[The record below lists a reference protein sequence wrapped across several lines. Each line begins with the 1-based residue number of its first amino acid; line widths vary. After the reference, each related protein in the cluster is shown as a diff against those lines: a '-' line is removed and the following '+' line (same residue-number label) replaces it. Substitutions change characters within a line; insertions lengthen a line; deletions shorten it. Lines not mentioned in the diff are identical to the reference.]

1 MPRFTRLASRTAR
14 FWASSALLLST
25 VLPAAHAA
33 IVTVTPSAYASTTG
47 TDSGQAVAASLA
59 LLDQSGTTDTW
70 AKYVEYTPA
79 AGKVYSGTTT
89 LKLPASVVPANVS
102 AMQLTVNYRGPSS
115 ANQTWTWRI
124 YNRRTAAYVTL
135 GTNGGAPSWGSWKQL
150 SFAVTG
156 AAADYINSADGG
168 ITLQM
173 TSSNASDSADIDYI
187 GMLVT
192 YTSGGT
198 GGSGPVTGVT
208 VTPAS
213 VGVAVGASQQLTA
226 SVKGGANSAVTWSVN
241 TVKGGNSTVGTVS
254 ATGLYVAPAAVPA
267 PGTVTVRATSQA
279 DATKFAS
286 ASITVKAAVPVAPV
300 TVTLTPA
307 SAQVEAGRDQ
317 QFTASVAN
325 TGNTAVTWQVN
336 GVNGGSAAVGTISA
350 TGKYTA
356 PAQVPSPATITIK
369 AISQADTSKQ
379 SSTVVTIVAAGST
392 FYVAT
397 NGSDTAS
404 GSISAPW
411 KTITRAV
418 STAKPGDTIQVRGGV
433 YNETVKITR
442 SGTAALPIVLQS
454 YPGEQAILDGKK
466 PDGKYLAAPEAESGM
481 IWLSGANYVTVAGF
495 EVRNFTSS
503 SSASVPVGIF
513 IDGKSDGVKVLRNH
527 IHHIS
532 NTSTDLANRNALGL
546 AAYGNQMPEGISNMV
561 ISGNELNNLTTGW
574 SESMTVNGN
583 VHDFEI
589 SKNTVHDN
597 DNIGIDAIGFEGK
610 VSNASYDQARDG
622 VISDNLVYNIS
633 SGGNPVYKKDRS
645 ADGIYVDGGTRIVIE
660 RNVVHHAD
668 FGIELAS
675 EHAGKATSFVT
686 ARNNLVWSS
695 FHAGVS
701 IGGYDAD
708 RGSTDHISIVNNT
721 LLLNDVEKTSGEF
734 QIQFYATNI
743 VFKNNIVYAAP
754 RNVFLFNTT
763 TVANSLDMDYNLYYS
778 TAGAN
783 TATFNWGSKSYQS
796 LINWQATGKDGNSR
810 FADPQLTSVSTTTP
824 NLKPLASSPAIS
836 RGIDLGATVVGTLDA
851 AAQPRLQGP
860 SIDIGAYE
868 Q

>member
-1 MPRFTRLASRTAR
+1 LQ
-14 FWASSALLLST
+14 SAD
-25 VLPAAHAA
+25 AAT
-33 IVTVTPSAYASTTG
+33 VTVTPSAYASTAG

-59 LLDQSGTTDTW
+59 LLDQSGTADTW

-89 LKLPASVVPANVS
+89 LKLPASVVPANIS

-135 GTNGGAPSWGSWKQL
+135 GTNSGAPSWGSWKQL
-150 SFAVTG
+150 SFAVPG
-156 AAADYINSADGG
+156 AGADYINSADGG
-168 ITLQM
+168 MTLQM

-192 YTSGGT
+192 YASGNGS

-226 SVKGGANSAVTWSVN
+226 SVNGGANSAVTWSVN

-254 ATGLYVAPAAVPA
+254 ASGLYVAPAAVPA

-279 DATKFAS
+279 DATKSAA
-286 ASITVKAAVPVAPV
+286 ASITVKAAAPAAPIS
-300 TVTLTPA
+300 VTLTPA
-307 SAQVEAGRDQ
+307 TAQVAAGRDQ

-325 TGNTAVTWQVN
+325 TSNTAVTWQVN
-336 GVNGGSAAVGTISA
+336 GVSGGSAAAGTISA

-379 SSTVVTIVAAGST
+379 SSTTITIIAAGST

-404 GSISAPW
+404 GSIDAPW

-418 STAKPGDTIQVRGGV
+418 GTAKPGDTIQVRAGV

-466 PDGKYLAAPEAESGM
+466 PDGKYLAAPEGESGM
-481 IWLSGANYVTVAGF
+481 IWLSGASYVTVAGF

-503 SSASVPVGIF
+503 SAASVPVGIF

-532 NTSTDLANRNALGL
+532 NTSTDVANRNALGL
-546 AAYGNQMPEGISNMV
+546 AAYGNQMPEGISNLV
-561 ISGNELNNLTTGW
+561 ISGNELNNLTTGS

-589 SKNTVHDN
+589 SNNTVHDN

-610 VSNASYDQARDG
+610 VSNATYDQARDG
-622 VISDNLVYNIS
+622 VISGNLVYNIS
-633 SGGNPVYKKDRS
+633 SAKNPSYTDRS

-660 RNVVHHAD
+660 RNVIHHAD

-701 IGGYDAD
+701 IGGYDAE
-708 RGSTDHISIVNNT
+708 RGSTDNISIVNNT
-721 LLLNDVEKTSGEF
+721 LLLNDVEKTGGEF

-763 TVANSLDMDYNLYYS
+763 TAANSLDMDYNLYYS

-783 TATFNWGSKSYQS
+783 TATFNWGSKTYKS
-796 LINWQATGKDGNSR
+796 LINWQAAGKDGNSR
-810 FADPQLTSVSTTTP
+810 FADPQLTSVSTSAP

-836 RGIDLGATVVGTLDA
+836 RGIDLGASVVGTLDA

-860 SIDIGAYE
+860 AIDIGAYE